1 MENIVKA
8 IYDNSSGTDYKYT
21 VYTDDGKTLYI
32 NEKINL
38 QKQDRFICDL
48 SDKKISK
55 KTDKEYYTASNV
67 RKLGDMEEPPQH
79 DYPDYSRETE
89 VRTVSSNGNGN
100 YNSGLRVDASM
111 FITGIVTR
119 SMGSGQFGISDIDQ
133 LTAEAVKVHKKYFG

>member
-8 IYDNSSGTDYKYT
+8 IYDNSSGTNYNYT

-38 QKQDRFICDL
+38 EKQDRFICDL
-48 SDKKISK
+48 SEMKISK
-55 KTDKEYYTASNV
+55 QKKPYYNASNV
-67 RKLGDMEEPPQH
+67 RKLGDMQTPPSYVEDVPMQH
-79 DYPDYSRETE
+79 
-89 VRTVSSNGNGN
+89 NNAN
-100 YNSGLRVDASM
+100 FNSGLRVDASM

-119 SMGSGQFGISDIDQ
+119 SMGSGQFGISDIEP

>member
-8 IYDNSSGTDYKYT
+8 IYDNSSGTDYSYT

-38 QKQDRFICDL
+38 EKQDRFICDL
-48 SDKKISK
+48 SEMKTSK
-55 KTDKEYYTASNV
+55 QGNQYYNASNV
-67 RKLGDMEEPPQH
+67 RKLGDMQEATQRGVAVERGINTSFQ
-79 DYPDYSRETE
+79 
-89 VRTVSSNGNGN
+89 NGNE
-100 YNSGLRVDASM
+100 NSGLRVDASM

-119 SMGSGQFGISDIDQ
+119 SMGSGQFGISDIEP

>member
-8 IYDNSSGTDYKYT
+8 IYDNSSGTDYSYT

-38 QKQDRFICDL
+38 EKQDRFICDL
-48 SDKKISK
+48 SEMKISK
-55 KTDKEYYTASNV
+55 QNKPYYNASNV
-67 RKLGDMEEPPQH
+67 RKLGDMQTPPSYVEDVPMQH
-79 DYPDYSRETE
+79 
-89 VRTVSSNGNGN
+89 NNAN
-100 YNSGLRVDASM
+100 LNSGLRVDASM

-119 SMGSGQFGISDIDQ
+119 SMGSGQFGISDIEP

>member
-8 IYDNSSGTDYKYT
+8 IYDNSSGTDYSYT

-38 QKQDRFICDL
+38 EKQDRFICDL
-48 SDKKISK
+48 SEMKISK
-55 KTDKEYYTASNV
+55 QNKPYYNGSNV
-67 RKLGDMEEPPQH
+67 KKLGDMEE
-79 DYPDYSRETE
+79 DS
-89 VRTVSSNGNGN
+89 
-100 YNSGLRVDASM
+100 NSGLRVDASM

-119 SMGSGQFGISDIDQ
+119 SMGSGQFGISDIEP

>member
-8 IYDNSSGTDYKYT
+8 IYDNSSGTNYNYT

-38 QKQDRFICDL
+38 EKQDRFICDL
-48 SDKKISK
+48 SEMKISK
-55 KTDKEYYTASNV
+55 QKKPYYNASNV
-67 RKLGDMEEPPQH
+67 RKLGDMEEPEPN
-79 DYPDYSRETE
+79 DYEQYTRETQ
-89 VRTVSSNGNGN
+89 TKIVSNANL
-100 YNSGLRVDASM
+100 NSGLRVDASM

-119 SMGSGQFGISDIDQ
+119 SMGSGQFGISDIEP

>member
-8 IYDNSSGTDYKYT
+8 IYDNSSGTDYSYT

-38 QKQDRFICDL
+38 EKQDRFICDL
-48 SDKKISK
+48 SEMKISK
-55 KTDKEYYTASNV
+55 QKKPYYNASNV
-67 RKLGDMEEPPQH
+67 RKLGDMEEPQPN
-79 DYPDYSRETE
+79 DYEQYTRETQ
-89 VRTVSSNGNGN
+89 TKIVSNANL
-100 YNSGLRVDASM
+100 NSGLRVDASM

-119 SMGSGQFGISDIDQ
+119 SMGSGQFGISDIEP